1 MQGLQR
7 DFHKPQIYQTL
18 PIMERT
24 SIIISKKWLQNYNEI
39 DTNTEHYPSPLLC
52 PYKTLQNPNN
62 ILL

>member
-1 MQGLQR
+1 
-7 DFHKPQIYQTL
+7 
-18 PIMERT
+18 MERT

-62 ILL
+62 ILLYDFSICLKS